1 MAGDKLICRI
11 ALPGVDPRNLEVLV
25 VGTQLVISGERKAAI
40 QGQGDGSSS
49 SMHPGQFERTFPLP
63 EGVSADSLTARY
75 HDGVLE
81 ISMPAPKG
89 MAARR
94 IPVEGK

>member
-1 MAGDKLICRI
+1 
-11 ALPGVDPRNLEVLV
+11 
-25 VGTQLVISGERKAAI
+25 
-40 QGQGDGSSS
+40 
-49 SMHPGQFERTFPLP
+49 
-63 EGVSADSLTARY
+63 VSADNLTARY

-94 IPVEGK
+94 IPIEEK